1 MQLSIVR
8 TALERIYAM
17 LKTSIK
23 QILILFFC
31 CVCVVVSVFLS
42 CEEEKWKFSSKSF
55 LLFRGVLCALCARV
69 RALFGESAKKLR
81 KKETLCCDEP
91 RRDGLFVCSVL
102 IASSEYG

>member
-23 QILILFFC
+23 QILILFFV
-31 CVCVVVSVFLS
+31 VCVLLSVFFFRVRKKS
-42 CEEEKWKFSSKSF
+42 GISSKSF
-55 LLFRGVLCALCARV
+55 LLLWGVLCALCARV

>member
-1 MQLSIVR
+1 
-8 TALERIYAM
+8 
-17 LKTSIK
+17 
-23 QILILFFC
+23 
-31 CVCVVVSVFLS
+31 VCVVVSVFLS